1 MLILADLGR
10 PDGGSMSAENLFNRL
25 MPERARQAA
34 SAGENARLHAEAD
47 TALAKAEYEFYAM
60 QRDLQ
65 AALDVPLRHRA
76 IPVATPTSEPA
87 PDSVTEPEPAQ
98 RLSLAARLAAAAA

>member
-1 MLILADLGR
+1 
-10 PDGGSMSAENLFNRL
+10 MSAGNLFTRL
-25 MPERARQAA
+25 MPEGARQAT
-34 SAGENARLHAEAD
+34 SADENARLHAEAD
-47 TALAKAEYEFYAM
+47 TALANAEYEFYAM
-60 QRDLQ
+60 QRHLQ

-76 IPVATPTSEPA
+76 IPVATPTAQHA